1 MDKLNLK
8 SKFDI
13 FAGFAILGIVLMII
27 IPLPPFALDILLS
40 VNIALSVLIL
50 LLTLFSTNILQLS
63 MFPTILLV
71 TTLFRLGLNISSTR
85 LILGQGY
92 AGSVIESF
100 GSFVVGGNYVVGVII
115 FLIIMIVQF
124 VVITNGSGRVS
135 EVSARFT
142 LDAMPGKQMSI
153 DADLGAGII
162 DEKNARKKRSELQQE
177 VDFYGA
183 MDGASKFVKGD
194 AIAGIIVTIINVIGG
209 IIIGVVMMNMS
220 FGEAVQNFIRL
231 TIGDGLVSQIS
242 ALLISVSAGIL
253 VTKSSSEKNFGNL
266 LGKQLT
272 SAPVTIGMTGAVLL
286 VLGFLPGLPK
296 LSFFTLGA
304 GALATSFLLNKE
316 EKEKNEELEAVQNDV
331 EEAKPSLEMAEDV
344 SSLINVEPIEVE
356 IGYGL
361 IPLADEAN
369 GGDLLQRIV
378 SIRRQCAI
386 DMGILVQPIRIRDN
400 LQLNPNQY
408 SIKIKGNVVATYD
421 LMPTMLLCMNP
432 MGGEIDID
440 GIRVKEPTFG
450 LDALWINSDKAEEA
464 ELYGLTV
471 VDPTTI
477 LVTHLLEIIKSKA
490 HELIGRQE
498 VKLIIDSAK
507 ERYSAVVD
515 ELIPDLMTLGE
526 VQKVLQ
532 NLLREKISIK
542 DRVTILETLADNAR
556 NTKDI
561 ELLTEYV
568 RMAMSRSI
576 CAGLVDETN
585 SITVATLSL
594 EVENIIGNS
603 LQRSINGT
611 YPAIDPDTTNKIF
624 SSIQNTVES
633 IHFNNNRTILLVS
646 PKIRAPF
653 RKLVDMVFPN
663 ITVLSLNEIPSDVQ
677 IKAQGI
683 VNI

>member
-1 MDKLNLK
+1 M
-8 SKFDI
+8 
-13 FAGFAILGIVLMII
+13 
-27 IPLPPFALDILLS
+27 
-40 VNIALSVLIL
+40 
-50 LLTLFSTNILQLS
+50 
-63 MFPTILLV
+63 
-71 TTLFRLGLNISSTR
+71 
-85 LILGQGY
+85 
-92 AGSVIESF
+92 
-100 GSFVVGGNYVVGVII
+100 
-115 FLIIMIVQF
+115 
-124 VVITNGSGRVS
+124 
-135 EVSARFT
+135 
-142 LDAMPGKQMSI
+142 
-153 DADLGAGII
+153 
-162 DEKNARKKRSELQQE
+162 
-177 VDFYGA
+177 
-183 MDGASKFVKGD
+183 
-194 AIAGIIVTIINVIGG
+194 
-209 IIIGVVMMNMS
+209 
-220 FGEAVQNFIRL
+220 
-231 TIGDGLVSQIS
+231 
-242 ALLISVSAGIL
+242 
-253 VTKSSSEKNFGNL
+253 
-266 LGKQLT
+266 
-272 SAPVTIGMTGAVLL
+272 
-286 VLGFLPGLPK
+286 
-296 LSFFTLGA
+296 
-304 GALATSFLLNKE
+304 
-316 EKEKNEELEAVQNDV
+316 
-331 EEAKPSLEMAEDV
+331 
-344 SSLINVEPIEVE
+344 
-356 IGYGL
+356 
-361 IPLADEAN
+361 
-369 GGDLLQRIV
+369 
-378 SIRRQCAI
+378 
-386 DMGILVQPIRIRDN
+386 
-400 LQLNPNQY
+400 
-408 SIKIKGNVVATYD
+408 ATYD
-421 LMPTMLLCMNP
+421 LMPTMLLCMDP
-432 MGGEIDID
+432 MGGEIDMD
-440 GIRVKEPTFG
+440 GIKAIEPTFG
-450 LDALWINSDKAEEA
+450 LEALWINSDKTEEA
-464 ELYGLTV
+464 ELSGFTV

-532 NLLREKISIK
+532 NLLREKVSIK

-611 YPAIDPDTTNKIF
+611 YPAVDPDTTNKIF